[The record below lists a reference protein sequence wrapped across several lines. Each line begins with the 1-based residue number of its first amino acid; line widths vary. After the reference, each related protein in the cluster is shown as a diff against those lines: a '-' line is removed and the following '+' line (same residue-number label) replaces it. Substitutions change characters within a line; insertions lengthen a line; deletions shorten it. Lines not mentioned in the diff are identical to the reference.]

1 MILRSYQIHPGD
13 YDSIVEEMRENR
25 SHLPGKAAEYYAE
38 TPLKKLRSRIRDQ
51 IFLLMSKKKTITD
64 SEIR

>member
-1 MILRSYQIHPGD
+1 MFYNNLYIQGPRQNIKCEREELLMILRSYQIHPGD

-38 TPLKKLRSRIRDQ
+38 TPIKKL
-51 IFLLMSKKKTITD
+51 
-64 SEIR
+64 